1 MRVTE
6 RYGPPIFE
14 YRGACTVSVSEDQT
28 SFVVEGSFE
37 AAQFASGRIA
47 VGVIPT
53 RTPQPTRIE
62 LQSASETELVFT
74 GNDLDNWSIRTTGDV
89 FFSRIPW
96 LFLPLAASRPTE
108 LDLGAQY
115 IEASRRTPTSSRY
128 SRARFLIS
136 NMLWHRSSTKAP
148 EPISLAVPGYRLSV
162 TAIDDYQDAADRL
175 THGRGVEPTAW
186 VCVET
191 AGDDTKE
198 IDDFRLLMDDLVFLF
213 RLVTGNLVDWYYGE
227 TYVCAEQEPV
237 ERVHKYTT
245 PTSYSSTIRFEHKR
259 SGYMYLHPKLDLC
272 ELATA
277 YFDQSGYKL
286 SPKELKTLTNQ
297 FTTACGDSDFF
308 ESSGLLASTLT
319 ELIVSRVAS
328 ANQNSNI
335 TSRRHYKSRILPA
348 LNEAVINLD
357 LAREERIS
365 ILQHIAGAY
374 RKSFR
379 HKLEAL
385 RDECELPL
393 SDSDIGLIVH
403 TRNALVHKG
412 TFHSSAEDG
421 GWGNDYGILVWTNL
435 IALCRLLGYTGE
447 LPERRDGQ
455 PIVV

>member
-14 YRGACTVSVSEDQT
+14 YRGTCTVSVREAET
-28 SFVVEGSFE
+28 SFSVDGSFE
-37 AAQFASGRIA
+37 AAQFASGQIA

-62 LQSASETELVFT
+62 LHSASATELAFT
-74 GNDLDNWSIRTTGDV
+74 GNDLDKWSIKTTGDV

-96 LFLPLAASRPTE
+96 LFLPLAASKPTE
-108 LDLGAQY
+108 LGFGAQY
-115 IEASRRTPTSSRY
+115 IEASRRTATSSRY

-136 NMLWHRSSTKAP
+136 NMLWHGSTTKDP
-148 EPISLAVPGYRLSV
+148 EPIGLAVPSYRLSV
-162 TAIDDYQDAADRL
+162 TAIDDYQDAAYRL
-175 THGRGVEPTAW
+175 SHGRDVEPTAW

-191 AGDDTKE
+191 LHDETKGL
-198 IDDFRLLMDDLVFLF
+198 DDFRLLMDDLMFLF

-237 ERVHKYTT
+237 ERVHRYTT
-245 PTSYSSTIRFEHKR
+245 PTSYSNTIRFEHKR
-259 SGYMYLHPKLDLC
+259 SGYMYLHPKLDIC

-286 SPKELKTLTNQ
+286 SAKELKTLTNQ

-319 ELIVSRVAS
+319 ELIVSRVAT
-328 ANQNSNI
+328 ANQTSNI
-335 TSRRHYKSRILPA
+335 ISKRNYESRILPA
-348 LNEAVINLD
+348 LKEAVSNLD
-357 LAREERIS
+357 LAKEERLS

-393 SDSDIGLIVH
+393 TDSDIGLIVR
-403 TRNALVHKG
+403 TRNALVHRG
-412 TFHSSAEDG
+412 TFHSNAEDG
-421 GWGNDYGILVWTNL
+421 GWGNDYGIMVWTNL

-447 LPERRDGQ
+447 LPERRDGR